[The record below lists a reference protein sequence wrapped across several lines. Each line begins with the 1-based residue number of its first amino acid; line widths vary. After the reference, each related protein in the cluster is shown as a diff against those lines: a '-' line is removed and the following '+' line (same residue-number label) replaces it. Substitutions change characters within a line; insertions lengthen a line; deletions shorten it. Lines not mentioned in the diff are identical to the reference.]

1 MTQVTIVPASLE
13 HIEIVALLFDAYR
26 QFYNQ
31 PLNLKEARAFLIE
44 RLTGHESVVF
54 LALNGGI
61 GVGFT
66 QLYPSFS
73 SISMR
78 RLWILNDLFV
88 APTARKQ
95 GVGEALLARARQ
107 FAVETN
113 AQGLIL
119 ETGADNPARKL
130 YERLG
135 WKRDATLH
143 YFLNVFHLPP
153 CSTRG
158 GRQLTERRE
167 G

>member
-1 MTQVTIVPASLE
+1 MTHLTIVQASVG
-13 HIEIVALLFDAYR
+13 HIEIVAPLFDAYR
-26 QFYNQ
+26 QFYSQ
-31 PLNLKEARAFLIE
+31 PPQLDEARAFLKA
-44 RLTGHESVVF
+44 RLSGSESVVF
-54 LALNGGI
+54 LALSKGVS
-61 GVGFT
+61 VGFT

-88 APTARKQ
+88 ALTARKQ
-95 GVGEALLARARQ
+95 GIGEALLARARQ

-143 YFLNVFHLPP
+143 YFQSAKDDYDT
-153 CSTRG
+153 CI
-158 GRQLTERRE
+158 EE
-167 G
+167 CDD